1 MSEKVYTVRYNV
13 EGIHE
18 QVMATK
24 SLIYALN
31 AVRLSIK
38 DIEMVMR
45 GPTIQNVMWT
55 AIQLTRTYTHLRRI
69 IRMVSREQDAVLA
82 KSLAIRAVN
91 TGTMAQIRF
100 GPGGALMV
108 PTPSMAGRAWGALSG
123 FAGAHPYAAAA
134 VIGVGIGAAMYGAY
148 YWQTEQAKKAHRERM
163 REVAIRQGIEP
174 P

>member
-1 MSEKVYTVRYNV
+1 MSEKVYTVRYEV

-38 DIEMVMR
+38 DIDMMMR

-69 IRMVSREQDAVLA
+69 IRMVSKEQDIVLA
-82 KSLAIRAVN
+82 KSLAIRA
-91 TGTMAQIRF
+91 TTAGMPYGQTRF

-108 PTPSMAGRAWGALSG
+108 PAITQGAWATLAGVAAAHPVGTIVVGGVIIGGGL
-123 FAGAHPYAAAA
+123 FAGWYL
-134 VIGVGIGAAMYGAY
+134 
-148 YWQTEQAKKAHRERM
+148 QQEQAKKAYRERM
-163 REVAIRQGIEP
+163 REIAKTQGLEE
-174 P
+174 